1 MSEQAPERPPA
12 GGKKIAGM
20 PRGVVIVGGITLFI
34 AVGIMWW
41 RNRSSATAA
50 AGQTSATDTS
60 GIDYGGELST
70 LQSEY
75 GNLASEIAAMQ
86 GSPGAPS
93 GSTVP
98 AGPTG
103 PAIPANVKPRPRPRP
118 RPAVRPKPAAP
129 AFTGRYVVRK
139 GDTLTSIARRLGISR
154 AELAHA
160 NGLGTGA
167 GLRTGR
173 VLKVPAKR
181 AA

>member
-1 MSEQAPERPPA
+1 MSEPAAERPA
-12 GGKKIAGM
+12 GGERRILGM

-41 RNRSSATAA
+41 RNRSSATA

-75 GNLASEIAAMQ
+75 GNLASEISAMQ
-86 GSPGAPS
+86 GGAAPT
-93 GSTVP
+93 GSSMP
-98 AGPTG
+98 AGPAG
-103 PAIPANVKPRPRPRP
+103 PPAKPP
-118 RPAVRPKPAAP
+118 VRIKPKPPVRTVPPARAP
-129 AFTGRYVVRK
+129 AFTGRYIVRR
-139 GDTLTSIARRLGISR
+139 GETLASIARKFGVSR

-173 VLKVPAKR
+173 VLKVPARK